1 MTVIELSQ
9 HPELTTLVAAV
20 RQGEAVEIVEHGR
33 PVVRCVSP
41 PAPLRDRVLA
51 LQRRFT
57 SRPYDGSEVV
67 DQRRESDR

>member
-1 MTVIELSQ
+1 MVIELAQ

-20 RQGEAVEIVEHGR
+20 RHGEAVEIVEAGR

-41 PAPLRDRVLA
+41 PASLRDRVLA
-51 LQRRFT
+51 LQQHFT
-57 SRPYDGSEVV
+57 SRPYDGSEVI